1 MKILAL
7 AAILAVGGCAHDE
20 KLSDQ
25 PAKAAAQI
33 RVWVPVGTSQTD
45 AEHIMQHHHFTCSV
59 MTNSSFGDLKAADFL
74 YCSQS
79 ASAGWPVQRRWQ
91 VALVLTNSQVSDVR
105 VSTGLVGP

>member
-7 AAILAVGGCAHDE
+7 ATILAVSGCVHDE
-20 KLSDQ
+20 RLPDE
-25 PAKAAAQI
+25 PAKAAAQV

-45 AEHIMQHHHFTCSV
+45 AQRIMERHHFTCSA
-59 MTNSSFGDLKAADFL
+59 MTNSSFGDLKTADFL
-74 YCSQS
+74 YCNKS

-91 VALVLTNSQVSDVR
+91 VALVLTNSQVSDIR